1 MYKILV
7 MLFLLTL
14 TACSTT
20 PSVPL
25 TEQTK
30 VEEKLLQAPISQ
42 SLLIPCRVAYP
53 LKENTQETSLKAFYE
68 VLAYNLGQVKK
79 CYEKE
84 EDLIEE
90 LKERDYVGK
99 D

>member
-1 MYKILV
+1 
-7 MLFLLTL
+7 
-14 TACSTT
+14 
-20 PSVPL
+20 
-25 TEQTK
+25 
-30 VEEKLLQAPISQ
+30 
-42 SLLIPCRVAYP
+42 LIPCRVAYP

>member
-1 MYKILV
+1 MI
-7 MLFLLTL
+7 L

-25 TEQTK
+25 TEVNK
-30 VEEKLLQAPISQ
+30 VEEKLLQAPLSP
-42 SLLIPCRVAYP
+42 LLVVPCRVAYP
-53 LKENTQETSLKAFYE
+53 LKENAQETSLRAFYE
-68 VLAYNLGQVKK
+68 VYAYNLGQVKK
-79 CYEKE
+79 CYEK
-84 EDLIEE
+84 DALLIKE

>member
-30 VEEKLLQAPISQ
+30 VEEKLLQAPLSQ

-53 LKENTQETSLKAFYE
+53 LKENAQETSLKSFYE

-79 CYEKE
+79 CYDKE
-84 EDLIEE
+84 ESLIEE